1 MGAAA
6 IVANPVVL
14 PPPDIRVSAAE
25 YAATGNG
32 RDLLDPRF
40 LESIGASRQG
50 WQNPVEV
57 LESLLSGLVRGDSD
71 VDLAPVA
78 SAGDIDVGDPA
89 LLMATLAAVSI
100 GDLRPD
106 PPAAVLADGVG
117 SGVRGPSVSEPG
129 SGIVDGVFPVG
140 GAEEIVRVLAEIG
153 EGFGEA
159 GVTFIQQVGMAP
171 AVVAELAQQ
180 VQAGTM
186 EPAEALQR
194 LVMVPLTAL
203 TGYPELT
210 GNPEIDRLFTN
221 GALRPV
227 VDALNGVT
235 NVPTDVHNSVA
246 PSAPESSAP
255 TSAEGAGAN
264 GRSGADTETPSA
276 PSQPVE
282 ETAGN
287 EDDTENADD
296 TTRGNRPPSD
306 RPGGFLDQ
314 ITKTIDDISRIFTG
328 GNGRKPGQG
337 AGSPAGSPGSSAG
350 SPGSPGGTGG
360 SPGSPGSP
368 GGTGGSPGSPGSPG
382 GTGGSPGSPGSPGGA
397 GGSPGSPGSS
407 AGSPGSSAG
416 GAGGSP
422 GSPGSS
428 GGN

>member
-1 MGAAA
+1 VERPAIGPFLATGVVLVGAAA
-6 IVANPVVL
+6 IVANPVV
-14 PPPDIRVSAAE
+14 PPPADIRVSAAE
-25 YAATGNG
+25 YAASGNG
-32 RDLLDPRF
+32 LDVLDPRF

-50 WQNPVEV
+50 WQNPAEV
-57 LESLLSGLVRGDSD
+57 LESLLSGLVRSDSD
-71 VDLAPVA
+71 VDGAALE

-100 GDLRPD
+100 GDLRPG
-106 PPAAVLADGVG
+106 PHAAVLGDRVG

-129 SGIVDGVFPVG
+129 SGILDGVSPVG

-186 EPAEALQR
+186 EPAEALRR
-194 LVMVPLTAL
+194 LVVVPFAAL

-235 NVPTDVHNSVA
+235 IVPTDVHNSVA

-255 TSAEGAGAN
+255 TSVEGAGGN

-314 ITKTIDDISRIFTG
+314 VTKAIDDITRNTVRIFTG
-328 GNGRKPGQG
+328 GNGQKPGQG
-337 AGSPAGSPGSSAG
+337 AGSPASGPGSSAG
-350 SPGSPGGTGG
+350 GAGG
-360 SPGSPGSP
+360 SPGSP
-368 GGTGGSPGSPGSPG
+368 
-382 GTGGSPGSPGSPGGA
+382 GGSPGSPGSPGGA
-397 GGSPGSPGSS
+397 GGSPGG
-407 AGSPGSSAG
+407 AGGSPE

-428 GGN
+428 GRN